1 MAKRRKFWVNS
12 VILPSERSTTFFVD
26 PREHNIPLLDKIELG
41 EYVLLHGSRAS
52 GKSTRTWVAME
63 QLHDKGYICI

>member
-12 VILPSERSTTFFVD
+12 AILPSERSTAFFVD

-41 EYVLLHGSRAS
+41 EYMLMMGLEPQANLLGR
-52 GKSTRTWVAME
+52 G
-63 QLHDKGYICI
+63 